1 MNVLTG
7 PWPARVTW
15 ALGPLLVAPALGT
28 ALAQHSRAV
37 ALTGAAVAWTTWVG
51 VLVAVL
57 VPRTV
62 SLTALRMAAPAALVS
77 AIWAASAGGSTAA
90 AVAALASGSLTVMAA
105 FSPFTGQCFVNG
117 SSYGD
122 ECRLPLRVP
131 AAVLLGPIVLAEIV
145 AVAPVVAGPLL
156 VAARQW
162 VAGALVLAIGL
173 PVALF
178 AARALHGLS
187 RRWVV
192 FVPAGLVLHDR
203 HTMAEAVLFPR
214 RLIARLGPASDPL
227 PPHALDL
234 TARSLGLALELV
246 LSSPLEVAPRRS
258 DRTVKLVAVPSV
270 IFTPTRPG
278 ALLAEATRRR
288 LPVE

>member
-15 ALGPLLVAPALGT
+15 ALGPLLVAPALG
-28 ALAQHSRAV
+28 ASLEQHSRAV
-37 ALTGAAVAWTTWVG
+37 SLTGAALAWATWAG

-62 SLTALRMAAPAALVS
+62 SLTALRVAAPAVLGS
-77 AIWAASAGGSTAA
+77 AIWAASAAGAT
-90 AVAALASGSLTVMAA
+90 LASVSALVAGSLTVMAA

-117 SSYGD
+117 SAYGD
-122 ECRLPLRVP
+122 EYRLPLRVP
-131 AAVLLGPIVLAEIV
+131 AAVLLGPIVLAEIAV
-145 AVAPVVAGPLL
+145 VAPVVAGPLL
-156 VAARQW
+156 LAAGQW
-162 VAGALVLAIGL
+162 GAGGLVVAIGA
-173 PVALF
+173 PTAWFAL
-178 AARALHGLS
+178 RALHGLS

-203 HTMAEAVLFPR
+203 HTMNEAVLFPR
-214 RLIARLGPASDPL
+214 RLIARVGPARDPL
-227 PPHALDL
+227 PPDTLDL
-234 TARSLGLALELV
+234 TAGSLGLAVELV
-246 LSSPLEVAPRRS
+246 VSSPLEVAPRRN
-258 DRTVKLVAVPSV
+258 DRTVKVVTVPSV
-270 IFTPTRPG
+270 VFTPTRPG